1 MYDWNEAVR
10 SLNVGLPDDI
20 ARLKAAGYYQ
30 EAIARIDRLL
40 AEDWTKTQN
49 GPASNGIAPP
59 EGYVPPENPTPHGV
73 DALREA
79 LTVQKEIM
87 RRLPGEYCW
96 TEAEAIAR
104 MQERVKDFTAEEF
117 KKLDWEGRMDWRFV
131 EGEKRYQ
138 ARFAETLLATHA
150 DLAARKL
157 TPDAPNN
164 KNEERHRLHEK
175 MEREGGASADI
186 TLRTSIRMSDEA
198 FAAALEKA
206 KAEGRDA
213 VHVRAWLALPAACPS
228 QSHITLDGFTETPG
242 HIAAEDAPQRTVCW
256 EADLTENRTFGAE
269 YSYRETAV
277 YADPLSFTPD
287 PEQYDT
293 NVATI
298 PGSTQR
304 VEYAIRMPGADGGS
318 VWLPIDS
325 KFPGDTYAHLQD
337 AYASGDAQ
345 AVEDARHALELV
357 LRSEARDIREKY
369 VEPPYTTAFGILF
382 LPFEGLYAEVVNAGL
397 LEVLQ
402 RDYQVNVAGPSTM
415 AALLNSLQMG
425 FKTLAIQKR
434 SGEVWQLLGAVKTEF
449 DKFGQGLAKMQQR
462 LRQTDEELDQLIGV
476 RSRAISRKLRSVQSL
491 DEASASALLEIDD
504 MNELPKALSETSETS
519 GKVGEY

>member
-1 MYDWNEAVR
+1 MYDWNGSIR

-104 MQERVKDFTAEEF
+104 MQERVRDFTAEEF

-175 MEREGGASADI
+175 MEREGSASADI
-186 TLRTSIRMSDEA
+186 TLRTSSLCRPA
-198 FAAALEKA
+198 FLHARRGAARSLHRRGSAPHRLY
-206 KAEGRDA
+206 
-213 VHVRAWLALPAACPS
+213 ALPAGAGDS
-228 QSHITLDGFTETPG
+228 AHRGHRQPG
-242 HIAAEDAPQRTVCW
+242 
-256 EADLTENRTFGAE
+256 G
-269 YSYRETAV
+269 
-277 YADPLSFTPD
+277 
-287 PEQYDT
+287 
-293 NVATI
+293 
-298 PGSTQR
+298 
-304 VEYAIRMPGADGGS
+304 
-318 VWLPIDS
+318 
-325 KFPGDTYAHLQD
+325 
-337 AYASGDAQ
+337 
-345 AVEDARHALELV
+345 
-357 LRSEARDIREKY
+357 
-369 VEPPYTTAFGILF
+369 
-382 LPFEGLYAEVVNAGL
+382 EG
-397 LEVLQ
+397 
-402 RDYQVNVAGPSTM
+402 
-415 AALLNSLQMG
+415 
-425 FKTLAIQKR
+425 
-434 SGEVWQLLGAVKTEF
+434 
-449 DKFGQGLAKMQQR
+449 
-462 LRQTDEELDQLIGV
+462 
-476 RSRAISRKLRSVQSL
+476 
-491 DEASASALLEIDD
+491 
-504 MNELPKALSETSETS
+504 
-519 GKVGEY
+519 

>member
-1 MYDWNEAVR
+1 MYDWNGSIR

-87 RRLPGEYCW
+87 GRLPGEYCW
-96 TEAEAIAR
+96 TEAEAVAR
-104 MQERVKDFTAEEF
+104 MQERVRDFTAEEF

-175 MEREGGASADI
+175 MEQEGSASADI

-206 KAEGRDA
+206 RAEGRDA
-213 VHVRAWLALPAACPS
+213 VHVRAWLALPAAC
-228 QSHITLDGFTETPG
+228 QIG
-242 HIAAEDAPQRTVCW
+242 R
-256 EADLTENRTFGAE
+256 
-269 YSYRETAV
+269 
-277 YADPLSFTPD
+277 
-287 PEQYDT
+287 
-293 NVATI
+293 
-298 PGSTQR
+298 
-304 VEYAIRMPGADGGS
+304 
-318 VWLPIDS
+318 
-325 KFPGDTYAHLQD
+325 AH
-337 AYASGDAQ
+337 
-345 AVEDARHALELV
+345 V
-357 LRSEARDIREKY
+357 
-369 VEPPYTTAFGILF
+369 
-382 LPFEGLYAEVVNAGL
+382 
-397 LEVLQ
+397 
-402 RDYQVNVAGPSTM
+402 
-415 AALLNSLQMG
+415 
-425 FKTLAIQKR
+425 
-434 SGEVWQLLGAVKTEF
+434 
-449 DKFGQGLAKMQQR
+449 
-462 LRQTDEELDQLIGV
+462 
-476 RSRAISRKLRSVQSL
+476 
-491 DEASASALLEIDD
+491 
-504 MNELPKALSETSETS
+504 
-519 GKVGEY
+519 